1 MEVINPKVRRFT
13 RAAIDNPEEFWA
25 RAADQVPW
33 FRKWDKTFEWTPPT
47 FRWYIGG
54 QTNLC
59 YNCLDYHVERGHGG
73 HAALIAED
81 ERGGRRVYTYAQL
94 LFEVKRTA
102 AALRGLGIKRGD
114 RIAIYMPTCPEA
126 IMVMLAAVRIGAIH
140 VAIFAGFG
148 AAAFA
153 DRVVRTGA
161 RAIFAADI
169 TYRKG
174 KDVSLTEIVNACLD
188 EGADQVVEKVVLLRR
203 TSADI
208 PMKAGRDTSWDD
220 FLALGEGQD
229 DSYEVMESNEP
240 AYILPT
246 SGTTAKPKLAVHTH
260 GGYQVHTRSM
270 ANWMFGLRSND
281 VWWST
286 SDIGWVVGHSYI
298 VYGPLLCGCSTIA
311 YEGAPDHPGP
321 ETFYRII
328 HENKVSGLFT
338 SPTLVRLLM
347 RYGADAAKGFDLS
360 SLERV
365 FCAGEV
371 LNAPAWQW
379 MQKEVFNDEVPVIDH
394 MWATE
399 TGGPIVG
406 NPYGLGL
413 LPIKPGSGGIPLP
426 GIEAAIMTAEG
437 EPVPANEKGLFV
449 IKRPFPGLTSTLWG
463 EPDRYGVDYWE
474 RIANAYVY
482 STGDAASIDDD
493 GYVWF
498 SGRADEVIK
507 IAAHRIGTIE
517 VETAFLH
524 HPGVAEVGVTG
535 RPDELR
541 GEVIAAF
548 VVLKQG
554 HKPSEELRKEL
565 LQTVRRELGA
575 LVVVGDLNFV
585 EMLPKTRSGKIM
597 RRVLKAVVSGRDP
610 GDVSTIE
617 DEGSVEEAREAWR
630 QMSALVA
637 EQTP

>member
-1 MEVINPKVRRFT
+1 MEVINPLVRKFCRS
-13 RAAIDNPEEFWA
+13 AVDDPERFWA
-25 RAADQVPW
+25 EAADQLPW
-33 FRKWDKTFEWTPPT
+33 FRKWDTTFEWTPPT
-47 FRWYIGG
+47 FRWFIGG
-54 QTNLC
+54 KTNLC
-59 YNCLDYHVERGHGG
+59 YNCLDYHVERRRGG
-73 HAALIAED
+73 RAALISED
-81 ERGGRRVYTYAQL
+81 ERGCRRVYTYAQL
-94 LFEVKRTA
+94 LHEVKRVA
-102 AALRGLGIKRGD
+102 AALRGMGIKRGD

-153 DRVVRTGA
+153 DRVTRTGA
-161 RAIFAADI
+161 RAIFASDI
-169 TYRKG
+169 VYRKG
-174 KDVSLTEIVNACLD
+174 KDVSLKDMVDACLA
-188 EGADQVVEKVVLLRR
+188 EGADRVVERVVVLRR
-203 TSADI
+203 SDADI
-208 PMKAGRDTSWDD
+208 PMRAGRDITWDD
-220 FLALGEGQD
+220 FLALGEGQND
-229 DSYEVMESNEP
+229 GYEVMEANEP

-260 GGYQVHTRSM
+260 GGYQVHTWSM
-270 ANWMFGLRSND
+270 ANWLFGLNEND

-286 SDIGWVVGHSYI
+286 SDIGWIVGHAYI
-298 VYGPLLCGCSTIA
+298 VHAPLLYGCATISF
-311 YEGAPDHPGP
+311 EGAPDYPGP

-328 HENKVSGLFT
+328 EENKVSGIFT

-347 RYGADAAKGFDLS
+347 RYGVDAARGFDLS
-360 SLERV
+360 SLNRV

-371 LNAPAWQW
+371 LNAPAWEW
-379 MQKEVFNDEVPVIDH
+379 LQKEVLRDEVPVIDH

-437 EPVPANEKGLFV
+437 EPCAANEKGLFV
-449 IKRPFPGLTSTLWG
+449 IKRPFPGLTSMLWG
-463 EPDRYGVDYWE
+463 EPERYGLDYWE
-474 RIANAYVY
+474 RIANAHVY

-524 HPGVAEVGVTG
+524 HPACAEVGVTG

-541 GEVIAAF
+541 GEVVSAF

-554 HKPSEELRKEL
+554 LQPSEELRKEL
-565 LQTVRRELGA
+565 LQTVRQQLGA

-597 RRVLKAVVSGRDP
+597 RRVLKAVVSGKDP

-630 QMSALVA
+630 KMSAAVA
-637 EQTP
+637 EQKT